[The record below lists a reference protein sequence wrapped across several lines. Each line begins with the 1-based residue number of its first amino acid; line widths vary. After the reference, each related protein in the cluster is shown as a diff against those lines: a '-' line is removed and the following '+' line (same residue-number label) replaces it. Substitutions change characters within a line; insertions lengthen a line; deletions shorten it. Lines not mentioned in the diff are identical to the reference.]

1 MNIGPPLQARETEND
16 NKRSGSREADVAQQQ
31 LTRKQA
37 GAVGATTS
45 AIRGILLQPLYLWY
59 RTPLKLFRPLRVDYL
74 ATARALLPQ
83 DVLSRR
89 VSLRGSTA
97 GMIANAVRQRGWSFL
112 PRYVLQPMLANWM
125 VGFVLFTTYTAT
137 LPAAYARASSQYTIS
152 SRETLPWHPPFI
164 AGAIAGLA
172 QSVVATPLD
181 SLRVRFEVEDMVS
194 GRYHSWWGFVK
205 SQIVDS
211 GWSGLYRGLK
221 LTMVKDVAGYAGFF
235 GLFEWIKNE
244 TIDLYRDLVRVA
256 CTADIIGSNSPEI
269 DRLTRARV
277 AELRRLISSEPE
289 CIEGQ
294 GWIIRNH
301 VVILPVLLLPPVLG
315 KPACVLFAGAIA
327 ALAYQA
333 VDYPLEQFRALL
345 YSEAASGEVMQLAV
359 ARHFPYNSGGRG
371 DNFVTASVTKV
382 PAPVRRSGRAVAQI
396 TPYKTAWKTLVDT
409 AVREY
414 PHPVQSNI
422 WKRIL
427 AVRYLYRGW
436 LGVSLRSIPAA
447 SVGLVVYELL
457 KSSL

>member
-1 MNIGPPLQARETEND
+1 MNIGPPLQARDIKKND
-16 NKRSGSREADVAQQQ
+16 KSIGGKEADAVQQQ

-83 DVLSRR
+83 EVLSRR

-97 GMIANAVRQRGWSFL
+97 GMITNAIRQRGWSFL

-125 VGFVLFTTYTAT
+125 VGFALFTTYTTT
-137 LPAAYARASSQYTIS
+137 LPAAYARASSQYSIS
-152 SRETLPWHPPFI
+152 SHEVLPWHPPFI

-181 SLRVRFEVEDMVS
+181 SLRMRFEVEDMVS
-194 GRYHSWWGFVK
+194 GRYHSWWSFVK
-205 SQIVDS
+205 GQLAAS

-221 LTMVKDVAGYAGFF
+221 LTMMKDVAGYAGFF
-235 GLFEWIKNE
+235 GLFECIKNE

-256 CTADIIGSNSPEI
+256 CTADIINSNSSEI

-277 AELRRLISSEPE
+277 TELRRLISSEPE
-289 CIEGQ
+289 CIENQ

-315 KPACVLFAGAIA
+315 KPAC
-327 ALAYQA
+327 
-333 VDYPLEQFRALL
+333 
-345 YSEAASGEVMQLAV
+345 
-359 ARHFPYNSGGRG
+359 
-371 DNFVTASVTKV
+371 
-382 PAPVRRSGRAVAQI
+382 
-396 TPYKTAWKTLVDT
+396 
-409 AVREY
+409 
-414 PHPVQSNI
+414 
-422 WKRIL
+422 
-427 AVRYLYRGW
+427 
-436 LGVSLRSIPAA
+436 
-447 SVGLVVYELL
+447 
-457 KSSL
+457 